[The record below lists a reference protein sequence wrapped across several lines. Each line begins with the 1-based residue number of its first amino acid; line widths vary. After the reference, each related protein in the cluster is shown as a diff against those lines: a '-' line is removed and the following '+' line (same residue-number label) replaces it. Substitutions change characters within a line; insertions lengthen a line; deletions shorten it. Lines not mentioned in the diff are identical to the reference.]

1 MDYSKSLLTLSLL
14 HGQMS
19 IIAFFTFIVFFVIY
33 KDRKKLTR
41 GAVCVYILAC
51 LGLIIAYRAE
61 LKWWIVSIFRNL
73 PLLTLFML
81 KKNDLRLFSN
91 NIVKCFSVIISIS
104 FCLFILKQLGVHVP
118 NLGKITFNQYDL
130 VNYYYFYADA
140 IRYGLKYTGI
150 SLEPGFFSVLCIC
163 LLVLNEFNFK
173 KKSSWVFVVAILCTL
188 SLEGY
193 LLLVFG
199 VIFFSYSKGTN
210 IRTSLMYFLL
220 AVFIIGVLIVYVI
233 NYQGG
238 NNIITQTIL
247 ERLVYDEELGVVGNN
262 RENALG
268 EQVLDMY
275 FYSDKVWWG
284 IGQEKLS
291 KVSSIKG
298 LDMCSW
304 RVFVVAYGAIY
315 TLMCF
320 FAMSLAFLK
329 TKLRKT
335 FPVFAL
341 FIMDFYPHGDMF
353 SETLV
358 VLMIIFLLYL
368 KEGRNENL
376 LNEKKM
382 RFEIV

>member
-1 MDYSKSLLTLSLL
+1 
-14 HGQMS
+14 
-19 IIAFFTFIVFFVIY
+19 
-33 KDRKKLTR
+33 
-41 GAVCVYILAC
+41 
-51 LGLIIAYRAE
+51 
-61 LKWWIVSIFRNL
+61 
-73 PLLTLFML
+73 
-81 KKNDLRLFSN
+81 
-91 NIVKCFSVIISIS
+91 
-104 FCLFILKQLGVHVP
+104 
-118 NLGKITFNQYDL
+118 
-130 VNYYYFYADA
+130 
-140 IRYGLKYTGI
+140 
-150 SLEPGFFSVLCIC
+150 
-163 LLVLNEFNFK
+163 
-173 KKSSWVFVVAILCTL
+173 
-188 SLEGY
+188 
-193 LLLVFG
+193 
-199 VIFFSYSKGTN
+199 
-210 IRTSLMYFLL
+210 MYFLL

-238 NNIITQTIL
+238 NNIITQTIF
-247 ERLVYDEELGVVGNN
+247 ERLVYDEELGIVGNN

-268 EQVLDMY
+268 EQVIDMY

-341 FIMDFYPHGDMF
+341 FIMDFYPHGDIF

-368 KEGRNENL
+368 KEGRKENL
-376 LNEKKM
+376 LNEKNM